1 MLKKRN
7 KTCELCHLWHWP
19 NFMSFIVND
28 YLMFWCSLIKKF
40 NLLFVFIGPQRKV
53 NATVTVRRFITEWI
67 IVFFFFIS
75 VCSVFYKK
83 KLSFNREKNIVIHCI
98 VLIYNFLYNLKKND
112 HLTKLSFSLPCLISY
127 ANVYTVWQ
135 LRSIELKLNAK
146 YQQQWRW
153 ITRKVQTISAILV
166 QCTYI
171 K

>member
-28 YLMFWCSLIKKF
+28 YLMFWCSLIKKS

-53 NATVTVRRFITEWI
+53 NATVTVRSFITEWI
-67 IVFFFFIS
+67 IVFFLIS
-75 VCSVFYKK
+75 VCNVFYKK
-83 KLSFNREKNIVIHCI
+83 NCLSIREENIVLHCI
-98 VLIYNFLYNLKKND
+98 VLIYNFLYNLKKITILLNY
-112 HLTKLSFSLPCLISY
+112 HFHFPVWFLMQMS
-127 ANVYTVWQ
+127 YTVWQ
-135 LRSIELKLNAK
+135 LRSIELKFNAK